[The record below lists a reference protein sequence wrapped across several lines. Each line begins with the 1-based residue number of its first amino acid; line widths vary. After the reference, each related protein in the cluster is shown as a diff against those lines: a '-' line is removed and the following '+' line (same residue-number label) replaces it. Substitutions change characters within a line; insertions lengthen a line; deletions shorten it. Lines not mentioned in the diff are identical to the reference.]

1 MPHPWKDSAIT
12 TIKSIRSSRRLA
24 LATLS
29 LILTAV
35 PTMWPSSAQAQ
46 SFDGKPI
53 TMVLGYPPGG
63 SNDIAARII
72 APHLGEALK
81 TTVIIDYKPGAN
93 GTIGATSVV
102 RAKPD
107 GHTVFLVSSSPV
119 VIVPQTMQ
127 SPPFDVR
134 KDLQGINMIGYTPE
148 AIAVGSKLKDVKN
161 LAELIALSRKQQV
174 TLASSGIGGLPHL
187 TIELL
192 TAASQGK
199 ILHVPYKGGGPAA
212 TDTVAGHTDGIVMD
226 LPPLFGMIKDGRL
239 RALAVTSANR
249 VSFLPDVP
257 TAQEVLPGFDVVN
270 WVGVF
275 APAQTPKPMVDKISE
290 ALIKVM
296 ARPDVIAQM
305 EKAGL
310 ITQTMQ
316 GPAQFQQFVSNE
328 YTRWGD
334 VLKKANVSLTN

>member
-1 MPHPWKDSAIT
+1 MTDSWKVTARDNKSSIHPK
-12 TIKSIRSSRRLA
+12 RRIA
-24 LATLS
+24 LATAVAVVAATVS
-29 LILTAV
+29 LGS
-35 PTMWPSSAQAQ
+35 PTVQAQ
-46 SFDGKPI
+46 SFEGKSI

-72 APHLGEALK
+72 APHLGQALK
-81 TTVIIDYKPGAN
+81 TTVVIDYKPGAN

-107 GHTVFLVSSSPV
+107 GHTLFLVSSSPV

-127 SPPFDVR
+127 NPPFDVR

-148 AIAVGSKLKDVKN
+148 AIAVGSKLKDVTS
-161 LAELIALSRKQQV
+161 LADLIALSRKQQV

-239 RALAVTSANR
+239 RALAVTSASR
-249 VSFLPDVP
+249 VSFLPEVP

-275 APAQTPKPMVDKISE
+275 APIQTPKPMVDKISE
-290 ALIKVM
+290 ALVKVM
-296 ARPDVIAQM
+296 SIPEVIEQM

-310 ITQTMQ
+310 VTKTLQ
-316 GPAQFQQFVSNE
+316 GPAAFQSFVSSE